1 MTTHIERTEAID
13 ASEPSPGGYYD
24 RFGPLQKQA
33 DKWLTVGIILT
44 GTFFVGPIGILCLAR
59 SAMIMRKAQRLGQQI
74 RPWSITII
82 GTIVLIDA
90 SINFLGWG
98 VDLSPIHD
106 TQLGLTFDSGWGAM
120 FDGAYY
126 VDFNGHT
133 SIGGSSAITE
143 KAFQLIPV
151 LIVMPMRIVA
161 AVAFLQMR
169 RVGYDYLIITSWM
182 YVAMWVGYTAS
193 IALEFDHRLGNTLY
207 GVTGWWAYNLPFI
220 LLWLVL
226 PYLMTIEKRQFV
238 SNGKPTVL
246 PPPQEG
252 PSR

>member
-1 MTTHIERTEAID
+1 MTTHVERPDLPDKTAD
-13 ASEPSPGGYYD
+13 QRPDRHGFYD
-24 RFGPLQKQA
+24 RYGPLQRQA

-44 GTFFVGPIGILCLAR
+44 GTFFAGPIGIVCLVRAVTLL
-59 SAMIMRKAQRLGQQI
+59 RKAQREGQLI

-98 VDLSPIHD
+98 VDLSAIHD

-126 VDFNGHT
+126 VDFNGF
-133 SIGGSSAITE
+133 SSMGGSSAITE

-161 AVAFLQMR
+161 AVAFLQMK
-169 RVGYDYLIITSWM
+169 RVGYQYLIITSWM
-182 YVAMWVGYTAS
+182 YAAVWVGYTAS

-238 SNGKPTVL
+238 DNSGPSVL
-246 PPPQEG
+246 PG
-252 PSR
+252 RS